1 MRRLLLALTLL
12 TLSACAHHPMVTSCI
27 TKEQVE
33 ELRRQEP
40 PKIADRLTG
49 KADEDTRTLAGSA
62 LRLRAW
68 GHNLLNVV
76 EVCAK

>member
-1 MRRLLLALTLL
+1 MRRALALAALLAL
-12 TLSACAHHPMVTSCI
+12 SGCATRPLVTSCI

-49 KADEDTRTLAGSA
+49 RADEDVRVLAGSA
-62 LRLRAW
+62 LRLRLW

-76 EVCAK
+76 EVCAR

>member
-1 MRRLLLALTLL
+1 MKRFVALAALFSLG
-12 TLSACAHHPMVTSCI
+12 ACAHKPVIVSCVTR
-27 TKEQVE
+27 EQLE

-40 PKIADRLTG
+40 PRIADRLTG
-49 KADEDTRTLAGSA
+49 RADEDTRTLAGSA

-68 GHNLLNVV
+68 GHNMLNVV